1 MVLLIDHETEPTVM
15 PTGRT
20 ILIEEDKLTKIAAK
34 MTPEQI
40 EEAKA
45 FAQEWKASHPP
56 LSFFPDKLGF

>member
-1 MVLLIDHETEPTVM
+1 LLLELDGGGDAKVYAEDVLPEI
-15 PTGRT
+15 G
-20 ILIEEDKLTKIAAK
+20 AK

-56 LSFFPDKLGF
+56 LSFFPEKLGF

>member
-1 MVLLIDHETEPTVM
+1 LLLELDGGGDAKIYAEDVLPEI
-15 PTGRT
+15 G
-20 ILIEEDKLTKIAAK
+20 AK

-45 FAQEWKASHPP
+45 FAEEWKASHPP